1 MPGGVRLEIFEPSL
15 SKPLM
20 IDIDAFLAKHY
31 GLMDEELDFIVN
43 YDIHYRMGRDG
54 GDEEREE

>member
-1 MPGGVRLEIFEPSL
+1 
-15 SKPLM
+15 M